1 MKELR
6 MLMQQW
12 QFVTLYE
19 VNKYSKGGDITMA
32 DLSEVQEFMNG
43 N

>member
-19 VNKYSKGGDITMA
+19 VNKHSKGGDITMA
-32 DLSEVQEFMNG
+32 DLEEVQEFMNG
-43 N
+43 H